1 MLNDLE
7 RKLHRILYN
16 YILTHNSMPDRV
28 ALERMTGRR
37 FSDIE
42 KALIELEK
50 KKYIE
55 WPHKPHLRSIIVL
68 QSGEIPETMNK
79 PRKGTSQNID
89 YYLYY

>member
-1 MLNDLE
+1 MLSDLE

-16 YILTHNSMPDRV
+16 YISTHNSMPDRA

-42 KALIELEK
+42 KALNELEK
-50 KKYIE
+50 QKYIE
-55 WPHKPHLRSIIVL
+55 WPHKPLLRSIIVL
-68 QSGEIPETMNK
+68 HSGEMPEATNK
-79 PRKGTSQNID
+79 PRKGTYQNID